1 MKGGEEELKKIY
13 KRKMEDAVNN
23 EIEDLKENST
33 SIWSNKIFSYFFL
46 ASCISLI
53 GNSMVTLVLPLWVM
67 KLTTSPLLVSGV
79 NVAIAT
85 GAILFAPVTGTLAD
99 RMSRRKLMII
109 ADVMR
114 CIVMILIAVIAFYNK
129 MLYIPLLILLIIR
142 SIGSAL
148 FTPASNAALV
158 TYVEEKHV
166 QQAITL
172 RQISIQII
180 SVAIP
185 LMASFL
191 ISIFNFHGV
200 FMLDAITFFISFLIL
215 MNIKFPRELKIEKK
229 KPFYE
234 DFKEGFSIFNSNQ
247 SLKTLLVSAAVINLL
262 GAACMLSLQVIVV
275 REMDLSTRWYS
286 IVFVA
291 SPIGILI
298 GAFITKK
305 IRTYKTITTA
315 FIFTAIMGIFNAA
328 MGTTVNPVLFSVYY
342 FLSGIAF
349 GVSNVYF
356 GVLYRKLIPN
366 EVQGRFFGFLS
377 SLLLVSTPVG
387 IALTGYF
394 LESISAS
401 IVFIIIGIITFLVSV
416 ISFVTINKK

>member
-1 MKGGEEELKKIY
+1 MKL
-13 KRKMEDAVNN
+13 
-23 EIEDLKENST
+23 EIEKRTENSS
-33 SIWSNKIFSYFFL
+33 SIWSNKVFSYFFL

-67 KLTTSPLLVSGV
+67 KSTNSPLLVSGV
-79 NVAIAT
+79 NIAIAT
-85 GAILFAPVTGTLAD
+85 VAILFAPITGTLAD
-99 RMSRRKLMII
+99 RMSRRKLMIV
-109 ADVMR
+109 ADVIR
-114 CIVMILIAVIAFYNK
+114 CIVMILIAIIAFHNN
-129 MLYIPLLILLIIR
+129 MLYIPLLLLLILR

-172 RQISIQII
+172 RQVSIQII
-180 SVAIP
+180 SIAIP

-191 ISIFNFHGV
+191 ISIFSFHGV
-200 FMLDAITFFISFLIL
+200 FVLDALTFFISFLIL
-215 MNIKFPRELKIEKK
+215 MKIKFPRELKVEKK
-229 KPFYE
+229 LFYE
-234 DFKEGFSIFNSNQ
+234 DFKEGFSIIITNE
-247 SLKTLLVSAAVINLL
+247 SLKILLMSAAVINLL

-275 REMDLSTRWYS
+275 REMNLSTQWYS
-286 IVFVA
+286 IVFAA

-305 IRTYKTITTA
+305 IRAYKTITTA
-315 FIFTAIMGIFNAA
+315 FIFTAIMGVFNAA
-328 MGTTVNPVLFSVYY
+328 MGTTLNPILFSVYY

-401 IVFIIIGIITFLVSV
+401 ILFIIIGIITFLVSV
-416 ISFVTINKK
+416 ISFLIMNKDS

>member
-1 MKGGEEELKKIY
+1 VYNQVGGLE
-13 KRKMEDAVNN
+13 
-23 EIEDLKENST
+23 ENST
-33 SIWSNKIFSYFFL
+33 SSIWSNKIFSYFFL

-67 KLTTSPLLVSGV
+67 KLTNSPLLVSGV

-85 GAILFAPVTGTLAD
+85 AAILFAPVTGTLAD

-191 ISIFNFHGV
+191 ISLFNFHGV
-200 FMLDAITFFISFLIL
+200 FVLDAITFFISYLIL

-247 SLKTLLVSAAVINLL
+247 SLKTLLMSAAVINLL

-286 IVFVA
+286 IVFAA

-356 GVLYRKLIPN
+356 GVLYRKLVPN

-416 ISFVTINKK
+416 ISFVMINKR

>member
-23 EIEDLKENST
+23 GIEDLKENST
-33 SIWSNKIFSYFFL
+33 SIWSNKVFSYFFL

-114 CIVMILIAVIAFYNK
+114 CIVMILIAVIAFYYK

>member
-1 MKGGEEELKKIY
+1 MYNQVGGLE
-13 KRKMEDAVNN
+13 
-23 EIEDLKENST
+23 ENST
-33 SIWSNKIFSYFFL
+33 SSIWSNKIFPYFFL

-67 KLTTSPLLVSGV
+67 KLTNSPLLVSGV

-85 GAILFAPVTGTLAD
+85 AAILFAPVTGTLAD

-191 ISIFNFHGV
+191 ISLFNFHGV
-200 FMLDAITFFISFLIL
+200 FVLDAITFFISFLIL

-229 KPFYE
+229 KSFYE

-247 SLKTLLVSAAVINLL
+247 SLKTLLMSAAVINLL

-286 IVFVA
+286 IVFAA

-305 IRTYKTITTA
+305 VRTYKTITTA
-315 FIFTAIMGIFNAA
+315 FICTAIMGIFNAA

-416 ISFVTINKK
+416 ISFVMINKK

>member
-1 MKGGEEELKKIY
+1 MNNQVGGLE
-13 KRKMEDAVNN
+13 
-23 EIEDLKENST
+23 ENST
-33 SIWSNKIFSYFFL
+33 SSIWSNKVFSYFFL

-67 KLTTSPLLVSGV
+67 KLTNSPLLVSGI
-79 NVAIAT
+79 NVAIAMA
-85 GAILFAPVTGTLAD
+85 AILFAPVTGTLAD

-114 CIVMILIAVIAFYNK
+114 CIVMICVAVIAFYNK
-129 MLYIPLLILLIIR
+129 MLYIPLLLLLIIR

-215 MNIKFPRELKIEKK
+215 MKIKFPRELKVEKK

-234 DFKEGFSIFNSNQ
+234 DFKEGFSLLKSNQ
-247 SLKTLLVSAAVINLL
+247 SLKMLLMSAAIINLL

-275 REMDLSTRWYS
+275 REMDLSMQWYS
-286 IVFVA
+286 IVFAA

-387 IALTGYF
+387 IAITGYF

>member
-1 MKGGEEELKKIY
+1 MNNQVGG
-13 KRKMEDAVNN
+13 
-23 EIEDLKENST
+23 LKEDSASN

-67 KLTTSPLLVSGV
+67 KLTNSPLLVSGI
-79 NVAIAT
+79 NVAIAMA
-85 GAILFAPVTGTLAD
+85 AILFAPVTGTLAD

-114 CIVMILIAVIAFYNK
+114 CIVMICVAVIAFYNK
-129 MLYIPLLILLIIR
+129 MLYIPLLLLLIIR

-215 MNIKFPRELKIEKK
+215 MKIKFPRELKGEKK

-234 DFKEGFSIFNSNQ
+234 DFKEGFSLLKSNQ
-247 SLKTLLVSAAVINLL
+247 SLKMLLMSAAIINLL

-275 REMDLSTRWYS
+275 REMDLSMQWYS
-286 IVFVA
+286 IVFAA

-298 GAFITKK
+298 GALITKK

-315 FIFTAIMGIFNAA
+315 FICTAIMGIFNAA
-328 MGTTVNPVLFSVYY
+328 MGTTLNPVLFSVYY

-349 GVSNVYF
+349 GVSNIYF

-387 IALTGYF
+387 IAITGYF

-401 IVFIIIGIITFLVSV
+401 ILFIIIGIITFLVSV
-416 ISFVTINKK
+416 ISFVMINKK

>member
-1 MKGGEEELKKIY
+1 MNNQVGGLE
-13 KRKMEDAVNN
+13 
-23 EIEDLKENST
+23 ENST
-33 SIWSNKIFSYFFL
+33 SSIWSNKVFSYFFL

-67 KLTTSPLLVSGV
+67 KLTNSPLLVSGI
-79 NVAIAT
+79 NVAIAMA
-85 GAILFAPVTGTLAD
+85 AILFAPVTGTLAD

-114 CIVMILIAVIAFYNK
+114 CIVMICVAVIAFYNK
-129 MLYIPLLILLIIR
+129 MLYISLLLLLIIR

-215 MNIKFPRELKIEKK
+215 MKIKFPRELKVEKK

-234 DFKEGFSIFNSNQ
+234 DFKEGFSLLKSNQ
-247 SLKTLLVSAAVINLL
+247 SLKMLLMSAAIINLL
-262 GAACMLSLQVIVV
+262 GAVCMLSLQVIVV
-275 REMDLSTRWYS
+275 REMDLSMQWYS
-286 IVFVA
+286 IVFAA

-387 IALTGYF
+387 IAITGYF

>member
-1 MKGGEEELKKIY
+1 MYNQVGGLE
-13 KRKMEDAVNN
+13 
-23 EIEDLKENST
+23 ENST
-33 SIWSNKIFSYFFL
+33 SSIWSNKIFSYFFL

-67 KLTTSPLLVSGV
+67 KLTNSPLLVSGV

-85 GAILFAPVTGTLAD
+85 AAILFAPVTGTLAD

-234 DFKEGFSIFNSNQ
+234 DFREGFSIFNSNQ
-247 SLKTLLVSAAVINLL
+247 SLKTLLMSAAVINLL

-416 ISFVTINKK
+416 ISFVMINKK

>member
-1 MKGGEEELKKIY
+1 MYNQVGGLE
-13 KRKMEDAVNN
+13 
-23 EIEDLKENST
+23 ENST
-33 SIWSNKIFSYFFL
+33 SSIWSNKIFSYFFL

-67 KLTTSPLLVSGV
+67 KLTNSPLLVSGV

-85 GAILFAPVTGTLAD
+85 AAILFAPVTGTLAD

-191 ISIFNFHGV
+191 ISLFNFHGV
-200 FMLDAITFFISFLIL
+200 FVLDAITFFISFLIL

-247 SLKTLLVSAAVINLL
+247 SLKTLLMSAAVINLL

-286 IVFVA
+286 IVFAA

-401 IVFIIIGIITFLVSV
+401 IVFIIIGIITFLVSF
-416 ISFVTINKK
+416 ISFVMINKK

>member
-1 MKGGEEELKKIY
+1 
-13 KRKMEDAVNN
+13 MEDAVNN
-23 EIEDLKENST
+23 GIEDLKENST

-67 KLTTSPLLVSGV
+67 KLTNSPLLVSGV

-85 GAILFAPVTGTLAD
+85 AAILFAPVTGTLAD

-234 DFKEGFSIFNSNQ
+234 DFREGFSIFNSNQ
-247 SLKTLLVSAAVINLL
+247 SLKTLLMSAAVINLL

-416 ISFVTINKK
+416 ISFVMINKK

>member
-1 MKGGEEELKKIY
+1 MYNQVGGLE
-13 KRKMEDAVNN
+13 
-23 EIEDLKENST
+23 ENST
-33 SIWSNKIFSYFFL
+33 SSIWSNKIFSYFFL

-67 KLTTSPLLVSGV
+67 KLTNSPLLVSGV

-85 GAILFAPVTGTLAD
+85 AAILFAPVTGTLAD

-191 ISIFNFHGV
+191 ISLFNFHGV
-200 FMLDAITFFISFLIL
+200 FVLDAITFFISFLIL

-247 SLKTLLVSAAVINLL
+247 SLKTLLMSAAVINLL

-286 IVFVA
+286 IVFAA

-356 GVLYRKLIPN
+356 GVLYRKLILN

-401 IVFIIIGIITFLVSV
+401 IVFIIIGIITFLVSF
-416 ISFVTINKK
+416 ISFVMINKK

>member
-1 MKGGEEELKKIY
+1 MNSEVSN
-13 KRKMEDAVNN
+13 R
-23 EIEDLKENST
+23 KENSS
-33 SIWSNKIFSYFFL
+33 SIWSNKVFSYFFL

-67 KLTTSPLLVSGV
+67 KLTNSPLLVSGV
-79 NVAIAT
+79 NIAIAT
-85 GAILFAPVTGTLAD
+85 ATILFAPITGTLAD
-99 RMSRRKLMII
+99 RMSRRKLMIV
-109 ADVMR
+109 ADVIR
-114 CIVMILIAVIAFYNK
+114 CIVMILIAVIAFYNN
-129 MLYIPLLILLIIR
+129 MLYIPLLLLLILR

-172 RQISIQII
+172 RQVSIQII
-180 SVAIP
+180 SIAIP

-191 ISIFNFHGV
+191 IGIFSFHGV
-200 FMLDAITFFISFLIL
+200 FVLDALTFFISFLIL
-215 MNIKFPRELKIEKK
+215 MKIKFPRELKVEK

-234 DFKEGFSIFNSNQ
+234 DFKEGFSIISNNK
-247 SLKTLLVSAAVINLL
+247 SLKILLMSATVINLL

-275 REMDLSTRWYS
+275 REMDLSTQWYS
-286 IVFVA
+286 IIFAA

-305 IRTYKTITTA
+305 IRAYKTITTA

-328 MGTTVNPVLFSVYY
+328 MGTTLNPILFSVYY

-366 EVQGRFFGFLS
+366 EVQGRFFGFLN
-377 SLLLVSTPVG
+377 SLLLVSTPIG
-387 IALTGYF
+387 IAITGYS

-401 IVFIIIGIITFLVSV
+401 IIFIIIGIITFLVSV
-416 ISFVTINKK
+416 ISFLIMNKGG

>member
-1 MKGGEEELKKIY
+1 
-13 KRKMEDAVNN
+13 MEDAVNN
-23 EIEDLKENST
+23 GIEDLKENST
-33 SIWSNKIFSYFFL
+33 NIWSNKVFLYFFL

-67 KLTTSPLLVSGV
+67 KLTNSPLLVSGV

-85 GAILFAPVTGTLAD
+85 AAILFAPVTGTLAD

-191 ISIFNFHGV
+191 ISLFNFHGV
-200 FMLDAITFFISFLIL
+200 FVLDAITFFISFLIL
-215 MNIKFPRELKIEKK
+215 MKIKFPRELKVEKK

-247 SLKTLLVSAAVINLL
+247 SLKILLMSAALINLL

-275 REMDLSTRWYS
+275 REMDLSTGWYS
-286 IVFVA
+286 IVFAA

-315 FIFTAIMGIFNAA
+315 FIFTAIMGVFNAA
-328 MGTTVNPVLFSVYY
+328 MGTTLNPVLFSVYY

-366 EVQGRFFGFLS
+366 EVQGRFFGFLN

-387 IALTGYF
+387 IAITGYS
-394 LESISAS
+394 LESISTS
-401 IVFIIIGIITFLVSV
+401 IIFIIIGIITFLVSV
-416 ISFVTINKK
+416 ISFVMINKK

>member
-23 EIEDLKENST
+23 GIEDLKENST
-33 SIWSNKIFSYFFL
+33 SIWSNKVFSYFFL

-114 CIVMILIAVIAFYNK
+114 CIVMILIAVIAFYYK

-275 REMDLSTRWYS
+275 REMDLSTGWYS
-286 IVFVA
+286 IVFAA

>member
-1 MKGGEEELKKIY
+1 MNSEVSN
-13 KRKMEDAVNN
+13 R
-23 EIEDLKENST
+23 KENSS
-33 SIWSNKIFSYFFL
+33 SIWSNKVFSYFFL

-67 KLTTSPLLVSGV
+67 KLTNSPLLVSGV
-79 NVAIAT
+79 NIAIAT
-85 GAILFAPVTGTLAD
+85 AAILFAPITGTLAD
-99 RMSRRKLMII
+99 RMSRRELMIV
-109 ADVMR
+109 ADVIR
-114 CIVMILIAVIAFYNK
+114 CIVMILIAVIAFYNN
-129 MLYIPLLILLIIR
+129 MLYIPLLLLLILR

-172 RQISIQII
+172 RQVSIQII
-180 SVAIP
+180 SIAVP

-191 ISIFNFHGV
+191 IGIFSFHGV
-200 FMLDAITFFISFLIL
+200 FVLDALTFFISFLIL
-215 MNIKFPRELKIEKK
+215 MKIKFPRELKVEKK

-234 DFKEGFSIFNSNQ
+234 DFKEGFSIISNNK
-247 SLKTLLVSAAVINLL
+247 SLKILLMSAAVINLL

-275 REMDLSTRWYS
+275 REMDLSTQWYS
-286 IVFVA
+286 IIFAA

-305 IRTYKTITTA
+305 IRAYKTITTA
-315 FIFTAIMGIFNAA
+315 FIFTATMGIFNAA
-328 MGTTVNPVLFSVYY
+328 MGTTLNPILFSVYY

-366 EVQGRFFGFLS
+366 EVQGRFFGFLN
-377 SLLLVSTPVG
+377 SLLLVSTPIG
-387 IALTGYF
+387 IAITGYS

-401 IVFIIIGIITFLVSV
+401 IIFIIIGIITFLVSV
-416 ISFVTINKK
+416 ILFLIMNKGG

>member
-1 MKGGEEELKKIY
+1 
-13 KRKMEDAVNN
+13 MEDAVNN
-23 EIEDLKENST
+23 KIEDLKENST
-33 SIWSNKIFSYFFL
+33 SIWSNKVFSYFFL

-67 KLTTSPLLVSGV
+67 KLTNSPLLVSGV
-79 NVAIAT
+79 NIAIAT
-85 GAILFAPVTGTLAD
+85 AAILFAPVTGTLAD

-129 MLYIPLLILLIIR
+129 MLYMPLLLLLIIR
-142 SIGSAL
+142 SMGSAL

-166 QQAITL
+166 QQAISL
-172 RQISIQII
+172 RQVSIQII

-185 LMASFL
+185 LLASFL
-191 ISIFNFHGV
+191 ISIFSFHGV
-200 FMLDAITFFISFLIL
+200 FVLDALTFFISFLIL
-215 MNIKFPRELKIEKK
+215 MKIKFPRELKVEKK
-229 KPFYE
+229 KPFYK
-234 DFKEGFSIFNSNQ
+234 DFKEGFSVINSNK
-247 SLKTLLVSAAVINLL
+247 SLKTLLMSAAVINLL
-262 GAACMLSLQVIVV
+262 GAACILSLQVIVV
-275 REMDLSTRWYS
+275 REMDLSTGWYS
-286 IVFVA
+286 IVFAA

-315 FIFTAIMGIFNAA
+315 FICTAIMGVFNAA
-328 MGTTVNPVLFSVYY
+328 MGTTLNPILFSVYY

-387 IALTGYF
+387 IAITGYS

-401 IVFIIIGIITFLVSV
+401 IIFIIIGIITFLVSV
-416 ISFVTINKK
+416 ISFFIMSKS

>member
-53 GNSMVTLVLPLWVM
+53 GNSMVTLGLPLWVM
-67 KLTTSPLLVSGV
+67 KLTNSPLLVSGV
-79 NVAIAT
+79 NVAIT
-85 GAILFAPVTGTLAD
+85 TTAILFAPVTGTLAD

-114 CIVMILIAVIAFYNK
+114 CIVMILIAGIAFYNK

-191 ISIFNFHGV
+191 ISLFNFHGV
-200 FMLDAITFFISFLIL
+200 FVLDAITFFISFLIL

-247 SLKTLLVSAAVINLL
+247 SLKTLLMSAAVINLL

-286 IVFVA
+286 IVFAA

-416 ISFVTINKK
+416 ISFVMINKK

>member
-1 MKGGEEELKKIY
+1 MYNQVGGLE
-13 KRKMEDAVNN
+13 
-23 EIEDLKENST
+23 ENST
-33 SIWSNKIFSYFFL
+33 SSIWSNKIFSYFFL

-67 KLTTSPLLVSGV
+67 KLTNSPLLVSGV

-85 GAILFAPVTGTLAD
+85 AAILFAPVTGTLAD

-180 SVAIP
+180 SLAIP

-191 ISIFNFHGV
+191 ISLFNFHGV
-200 FMLDAITFFISFLIL
+200 FVLDAITFFISFLIL

-247 SLKTLLVSAAVINLL
+247 SLKTLLMSAAVINLL

-286 IVFVA
+286 IVFAA

-356 GVLYRKLIPN
+356 GVLYRKLVPN

-416 ISFVTINKK
+416 ISFVMINKK

>member
-1 MKGGEEELKKIY
+1 MSRREST
-13 KRKMEDAVNN
+13 VNSEVSN
-23 EIEDLKENST
+23 IKENSS
-33 SIWSNKIFSYFFL
+33 SIWRNKVFSYFFL

-67 KLTTSPLLVSGV
+67 KITNSPLLVSGV
-79 NVAIAT
+79 NIAIAT
-85 GAILFAPVTGTLAD
+85 AAILFAPITGTLAD
-99 RMSRRKLMII
+99 RMSRRKLMIV
-109 ADVMR
+109 ADVIR
-114 CIVMILIAVIAFYNK
+114 GIVMILIAVIAFNNK
-129 MLYIPLLILLIIR
+129 MLYILLLLLLIIR
-142 SIGSAL
+142 SLGSSL

-158 TYVEEKHV
+158 TYVEEKHI

-172 RQISIQII
+172 RQISVQII

-185 LMASFL
+185 VMASFL

-215 MNIKFPRELKIEKK
+215 MKIKFPRELKVEKK

-234 DFKEGFSIFNSNQ
+234 DFKEGFSLLKSNQ
-247 SLKTLLVSAAVINLL
+247 SLKMLLMSAAIINLL

-275 REMDLSTRWYS
+275 REMDLSMQWYS
-286 IVFVA
+286 IVFAA

-298 GAFITKK
+298 GALITKK

-315 FIFTAIMGIFNAA
+315 FICTAIMGIFNAA
-328 MGTTVNPVLFSVYY
+328 MGTTLNPVLFSVYY

-387 IALTGYF
+387 IAITGYF

-401 IVFIIIGIITFLVSV
+401 ILFIIIGIITFLVSV
-416 ISFVTINKK
+416 ISFVMINKK

>member
-1 MKGGEEELKKIY
+1 
-13 KRKMEDAVNN
+13 VNN
-23 EIEDLKENST
+23 QVGGLEENST
-33 SIWSNKIFSYFFL
+33 SSIWSNKVFAYFFL

-67 KLTTSPLLVSGV
+67 KLTNSPLLVSGI
-79 NVAIAT
+79 NVAIAMA
-85 GAILFAPVTGTLAD
+85 AILFAPVTGTLAD

-114 CIVMILIAVIAFYNK
+114 CIVMICVAVIAFYNK
-129 MLYIPLLILLIIR
+129 MLYIPLLLLLIIR

-180 SVAIP
+180 LVAIP

-215 MNIKFPRELKIEKK
+215 MKIKFPRELKVEKK
-229 KPFYE
+229 KSFYE
-234 DFKEGFSIFNSNQ
+234 DFKEGFSLLKSNQ
-247 SLKTLLVSAAVINLL
+247 SLKMLLMSAAIINLL
-262 GAACMLSLQVIVV
+262 GAACMMLSLQVIVV
-275 REMDLSTRWYS
+275 REMDLSMQWYS
-286 IVFVA
+286 IVFAA

-387 IALTGYF
+387 IAITGYF
-394 LESISAS
+394 LGSISAS

>member
-1 MKGGEEELKKIY
+1 MKSEVSNIQ
-13 KRKMEDAVNN
+13 
-23 EIEDLKENST
+23 ENSS
-33 SIWSNKIFSYFFL
+33 SIWSNKVFSYFFL

-67 KLTTSPLLVSGV
+67 NLTNSPLLVSGV
-79 NVAIAT
+79 NIAIAT
-85 GAILFAPVTGTLAD
+85 AAILFAPITGTLAD
-99 RMSRRKLMII
+99 RMSRRKLMIV

-158 TYVEEKHV
+158 TYVEKKHV

-200 FMLDAITFFISFLIL
+200 FLLDAITFFISFLIL

-247 SLKTLLVSAAVINLL
+247 SLKTLLMSAAVINLL

-315 FIFTAIMGIFNAA
+315 FICTAIMGIFNAA

-416 ISFVTINKK
+416 ISFVMINKK

>member
-23 EIEDLKENST
+23 GIEDLKENST
-33 SIWSNKIFSYFFL
+33 SIWSNKVFSYFFL

-67 KLTTSPLLVSGV
+67 KLTNSPLLVSGV

-85 GAILFAPVTGTLAD
+85 TAILFAPVTGTLAD

-114 CIVMILIAVIAFYNK
+114 CIVMILIAVIAFYYK

>member
-1 MKGGEEELKKIY
+1 MYNQVGGLE
-13 KRKMEDAVNN
+13 
-23 EIEDLKENST
+23 ENST
-33 SIWSNKIFSYFFL
+33 SSIWSNKIFSYFFL

-67 KLTTSPLLVSGV
+67 KLTNSPLLVSGV

-85 GAILFAPVTGTLAD
+85 AAILFAPVTGTLAD

-234 DFKEGFSIFNSNQ
+234 DFREGFSIFNSNQ
-247 SLKTLLVSAAVINLL
+247 SLKTLLMSAAVINLL

-305 IRTYKTITTA
+305 IRIYKTITTA

-416 ISFVTINKK
+416 ISFVMINKK

>member
-1 MKGGEEELKKIY
+1 MNSEVSNI
-13 KRKMEDAVNN
+13 
-23 EIEDLKENST
+23 KENSS
-33 SIWSNKIFSYFFL
+33 SIWSNKVFSYFFL

-67 KLTTSPLLVSGV
+67 KLTNSPLLVSGV
-79 NVAIAT
+79 NIAIAT
-85 GAILFAPVTGTLAD
+85 AAILFAPITGTLAD
-99 RMSRRKLMII
+99 RMSRRKLMIV
-109 ADVMR
+109 ADVIR
-114 CIVMILIAVIAFYNK
+114 CIVMILIAVIAFYNN
-129 MLYIPLLILLIIR
+129 MLYIPLLILLILR

-172 RQISIQII
+172 RQVSIQII
-180 SVAIP
+180 SLAIP

-191 ISIFNFHGV
+191 ISIFSFHGV
-200 FMLDAITFFISFLIL
+200 FVLDALTFFISFLIL
-215 MNIKFPRELKIEKK
+215 MTIKFPRELKVEKK

-234 DFKEGFSIFNSNQ
+234 DFKEGFSIINNNK
-247 SLKTLLVSAAVINLL
+247 SLKILLTSAAVINLL

-275 REMDLSTRWYS
+275 REMDLPTQWYS
-286 IVFVA
+286 IVFAA

-305 IRTYKTITTA
+305 IRAYKTITTA
-315 FIFTAIMGIFNAA
+315 LIFTAIMGIFNAA
-328 MGTTVNPVLFSVYY
+328 MGTTLNPILFSVYY

-366 EVQGRFFGFLS
+366 EVQGRFFGFLN
-377 SLLLVSTPVG
+377 SLLLVSTPIG
-387 IALTGYF
+387 IAITGYF

-401 IVFIIIGIITFLVSV
+401 IIFIITGIITILVSV
-416 ISFVTINKK
+416 ISFLIMNKGR

>member
-1 MKGGEEELKKIY
+1 MNNQVGGLE
-13 KRKMEDAVNN
+13 
-23 EIEDLKENST
+23 ENST
-33 SIWSNKIFSYFFL
+33 SSIWSNKVFSYFFL

-67 KLTTSPLLVSGV
+67 KLTNSPLLVSGI
-79 NVAIAT
+79 NVAIAMA
-85 GAILFAPVTGTLAD
+85 AILFAPVTGTLAD

-114 CIVMILIAVIAFYNK
+114 CIVMIYVAVIAFYNK
-129 MLYIPLLILLIIR
+129 MLYIPLLLLLIIR

-215 MNIKFPRELKIEKK
+215 MKIKFPRELKVEKK

-234 DFKEGFSIFNSNQ
+234 DFKEGFSLLKSNQ
-247 SLKTLLVSAAVINLL
+247 SLKMLLMSAAIINLL

-275 REMDLSTRWYS
+275 REMDLSMQWYS
-286 IVFVA
+286 IVFAA

-387 IALTGYF
+387 IAITGYF

>member
-1 MKGGEEELKKIY
+1 
-13 KRKMEDAVNN
+13 MEDAVNN

-114 CIVMILIAVIAFYNK
+114 CIVMILIAVIAFYYK

-200 FMLDAITFFISFLIL
+200 FLLDAITFFISFLIL

-366 EVQGRFFGFLS
+366 EVQGRFFGFLN

-387 IALTGYF
+387 IAITGYS

-416 ISFVTINKK
+416 ISFVMINKK

>member
-1 MKGGEEELKKIY
+1 MYNQVGGLE
-13 KRKMEDAVNN
+13 
-23 EIEDLKENST
+23 ENST
-33 SIWSNKIFSYFFL
+33 SSIWSNKIFSYFFL

-67 KLTTSPLLVSGV
+67 KLTNSPLLVSGV

-85 GAILFAPVTGTLAD
+85 AAILFAPVTGTLAD

-191 ISIFNFHGV
+191 ISLFNFHGV
-200 FMLDAITFFISFLIL
+200 FVLDAITFFISYLIL

-247 SLKTLLVSAAVINLL
+247 SLKTLLMSAAVINLL

-286 IVFVA
+286 IVFAA

-356 GVLYRKLIPN
+356 GVLYRKLVPN

-416 ISFVTINKK
+416 ISFVMINKR

>member
-1 MKGGEEELKKIY
+1 M
-13 KRKMEDAVNN
+13 NN
-23 EIEDLKENST
+23 RVGSLKEDSVSN

-67 KLTTSPLLVSGV
+67 KLTNSPLLVSGV

-85 GAILFAPVTGTLAD
+85 AAILFAPVTGTLAD

-234 DFKEGFSIFNSNQ
+234 DFREGFSIFNSNQ
-247 SLKTLLVSAAVINLL
+247 SLKTLLMSAAVINLL

-416 ISFVTINKK
+416 ISFVMINKK

>member
-23 EIEDLKENST
+23 GIEDLKENST
-33 SIWSNKIFSYFFL
+33 SIWSNKVFSYFFL

-114 CIVMILIAVIAFYNK
+114 CIVMILIAVIAFYYK

-366 EVQGRFFGFLS
+366 EVQGRFFGFLN

-387 IALTGYF
+387 IAITGYS

>member
-1 MKGGEEELKKIY
+1 
-13 KRKMEDAVNN
+13 MEGAVNN
-23 EIEDLKENST
+23 EVEDLKENGT
-33 SIWSNKIFSYFFL
+33 SIWSNKVFSYFFL

-67 KLTTSPLLVSGV
+67 KLTNSPLLVSGV
-79 NVAIAT
+79 NIAIAT
-85 GAILFAPVTGTLAD
+85 AAILFAPVTGTLAD

-114 CIVMILIAVIAFYNK
+114 CIVMILIAVIAFFNK
-129 MLYIPLLILLIIR
+129 MLYMPLLLLLIIR
-142 SIGSAL
+142 SMGSAL

-166 QQAITL
+166 QQAISL
-172 RQISIQII
+172 RQVSIQII

-185 LMASFL
+185 LLASFL
-191 ISIFNFHGV
+191 ISIFSFHGV
-200 FMLDAITFFISFLIL
+200 FVLDALTFFISFLIL
-215 MNIKFPRELKIEKK
+215 MKIKFPRELKVEKK
-229 KPFYE
+229 KPFYK
-234 DFKEGFSIFNSNQ
+234 DFKEGFSVINSNK
-247 SLKTLLVSAAVINLL
+247 SLKTLLMSAAVINLL
-262 GAACMLSLQVIVV
+262 GAACILSLQVIVV
-275 REMDLSTRWYS
+275 REMDLSTGWYS
-286 IVFVA
+286 IVFAA

-315 FIFTAIMGIFNAA
+315 FISTAIMGVFNAA
-328 MGTTVNPVLFSVYY
+328 MGTTLNPVLFSVYY

-401 IVFIIIGIITFLVSV
+401 ILFIIIGIITFLVSV
-416 ISFVTINKK
+416 ISFFIISKS

>member
-1 MKGGEEELKKIY
+1 MNNQVGGLE
-13 KRKMEDAVNN
+13 
-23 EIEDLKENST
+23 ENST
-33 SIWSNKIFSYFFL
+33 SSIWSNKVFAYFFL

-67 KLTTSPLLVSGV
+67 KLTNSPLLVSGI
-79 NVAIAT
+79 NVAIAMA
-85 GAILFAPVTGTLAD
+85 AILFAPVTGTLAD

-114 CIVMILIAVIAFYNK
+114 CIVMICVAVIAFYNK
-129 MLYIPLLILLIIR
+129 MLYIPLLLLLIIR

-215 MNIKFPRELKIEKK
+215 MKIKFPRELKVEKK
-229 KPFYE
+229 KSFYE
-234 DFKEGFSIFNSNQ
+234 DFKEGFSLLKSNQ
-247 SLKTLLVSAAVINLL
+247 SLKMLLMSAAIINLL
-262 GAACMLSLQVIVV
+262 GAACMMLSLQVIVV
-275 REMDLSTRWYS
+275 REMDLSMQWYS
-286 IVFVA
+286 IVFAA

-387 IALTGYF
+387 IAITGYF
-394 LESISAS
+394 LGSISAS

>member
-1 MKGGEEELKKIY
+1 M
-13 KRKMEDAVNN
+13 NN
-23 EIEDLKENST
+23 RVGSLKEDSVSN

-67 KLTTSPLLVSGV
+67 KLTNSPLLVSGV

-85 GAILFAPVTGTLAD
+85 AAILFAPVTGTLAD

-191 ISIFNFHGV
+191 ISLFNFHGV
-200 FMLDAITFFISFLIL
+200 FVLDAITFFISFLIL

-234 DFKEGFSIFNSNQ
+234 DFREGFSIFNSNQ
-247 SLKTLLVSAAVINLL
+247 SLKTLLMSAAVINLL

-291 SPIGILI
+291 SLIGILI

-416 ISFVTINKK
+416 ISFVMINKK

>member
-1 MKGGEEELKKIY
+1 MYNQVGGLE
-13 KRKMEDAVNN
+13 
-23 EIEDLKENST
+23 ENST
-33 SIWSNKIFSYFFL
+33 SSIWSNKIFSYFFL

-53 GNSMVTLVLPLWVM
+53 GNSMVTLVLPLWVK
-67 KLTTSPLLVSGV
+67 KLTNSPLLVSGV

-85 GAILFAPVTGTLAD
+85 AAILFAPVTGTLAD

-191 ISIFNFHGV
+191 ISLFNFHGV
-200 FMLDAITFFISFLIL
+200 FVLDAITFFISFLIL

-247 SLKTLLVSAAVINLL
+247 SLKTLLMSAAVINLL

-394 LESISAS
+394 LESILAS

-416 ISFVTINKK
+416 ISFVMINKK

>member
-1 MKGGEEELKKIY
+1 MSRREST
-13 KRKMEDAVNN
+13 VNSEVSN
-23 EIEDLKENST
+23 IKENSS
-33 SIWSNKIFSYFFL
+33 SIWRNKVFSYFFL

-67 KLTTSPLLVSGV
+67 KSTNSPLLVSGV
-79 NVAIAT
+79 NIAIAT
-85 GAILFAPVTGTLAD
+85 AAILFAPITGTLAD
-99 RMSRRKLMII
+99 RMSRRKLMIV
-109 ADVMR
+109 ADVIR
-114 CIVMILIAVIAFYNK
+114 GIVMILIAIIAFHNN
-129 MLYIPLLILLIIR
+129 MLYIPLLLLLILR

-172 RQISIQII
+172 RQVSIQII
-180 SVAIP
+180 SIAIP

-191 ISIFNFHGV
+191 ISIFSFHGV
-200 FMLDAITFFISFLIL
+200 FVLDALTFFISFLIL
-215 MNIKFPRELKIEKK
+215 MKIKFPRELKVEK

-234 DFKEGFSIFNSNQ
+234 DFKEGFSIIIINE
-247 SLKTLLVSAAVINLL
+247 SLKILLMSAAVINLL

-275 REMDLSTRWYS
+275 REMNLSTQWYS
-286 IVFVA
+286 IVFAA

-305 IRTYKTITTA
+305 IRAYKTITTA
-315 FIFTAIMGIFNAA
+315 FIFTAIMGVFNAA
-328 MGTTVNPVLFSVYY
+328 MGTTLNPILFSVYY

-366 EVQGRFFGFLS
+366 EVQGRFFGFLN
-377 SLLLVSTPVG
+377 SLLLVSTPIG
-387 IALTGYF
+387 IAITGYS
-394 LESISAS
+394 LELISTSI
-401 IVFIIIGIITFLVSV
+401 IFIIIGIITFLVSV
-416 ISFVTINKK
+416 ISFLIMNKDS

>member
-1 MKGGEEELKKIY
+1 MYNQVGGLE
-13 KRKMEDAVNN
+13 
-23 EIEDLKENST
+23 ENST
-33 SIWSNKIFSYFFL
+33 SSIWSNKIFSYFFL

-67 KLTTSPLLVSGV
+67 KLTNSPLLVSGV

-85 GAILFAPVTGTLAD
+85 AAILFAPVTGTLAD

-114 CIVMILIAVIAFYNK
+114 CIVMILIVVIAFYNK

-191 ISIFNFHGV
+191 ISLFNFHGV
-200 FMLDAITFFISFLIL
+200 FVLDAITFFISFLIL

-247 SLKTLLVSAAVINLL
+247 SLKTLLMSAAVINLL

-416 ISFVTINKK
+416 ISFVMINKK

>member
-1 MKGGEEELKKIY
+1 MNNQVGGLE
-13 KRKMEDAVNN
+13 
-23 EIEDLKENST
+23 ENST
-33 SIWSNKIFSYFFL
+33 SSIWSNKVFSYFFL

-67 KLTTSPLLVSGV
+67 KLTNSPLLVSGI
-79 NVAIAT
+79 NVAIAMA
-85 GAILFAPVTGTLAD
+85 AILFAPVTGTLAD

-114 CIVMILIAVIAFYNK
+114 CIVMICVAVIAFYNK
-129 MLYIPLLILLIIR
+129 MLYIPLLLLLIIR

-215 MNIKFPRELKIEKK
+215 IKIKFPRELKVEKK

-234 DFKEGFSIFNSNQ
+234 DFKEGFSLLKSNQ
-247 SLKTLLVSAAVINLL
+247 SLKMLLMSAAIINLL

-275 REMDLSTRWYS
+275 REMDLSMQWYS
-286 IVFVA
+286 IVFAA

-387 IALTGYF
+387 IAITGYF

>member
-1 MKGGEEELKKIY
+1 
-13 KRKMEDAVNN
+13 MEDAVNN
-23 EIEDLKENST
+23 GIEDLKENST

-67 KLTTSPLLVSGV
+67 KLTNSPLLVSGV

-85 GAILFAPVTGTLAD
+85 AAILFAPVTGTLAD

-234 DFKEGFSIFNSNQ
+234 DFREGFSIFNSNQ
-247 SLKTLLVSAAVINLL
+247 SLKTLLMSAAVINLL

-377 SLLLVSTPVG
+377 SLLLVSTSVG

-416 ISFVTINKK
+416 ISFVMINKK

>member
-1 MKGGEEELKKIY
+1 MNNQVGG
-13 KRKMEDAVNN
+13 
-23 EIEDLKENST
+23 LKEDSASN

-67 KLTTSPLLVSGV
+67 KLTNSPLLVSGI
-79 NVAIAT
+79 NVAIAMA
-85 GAILFAPVTGTLAD
+85 AILFAPVIGTLAD

-114 CIVMILIAVIAFYNK
+114 CIVMICVAVIAFYNK
-129 MLYIPLLILLIIR
+129 MLYIPLLLLLIIR

-148 FTPASNAALV
+148 FTPTSNAALV

-166 QQAITL
+166 QQAIML

-215 MNIKFPRELKIEKK
+215 MKIKFPRELKVEKK

-234 DFKEGFSIFNSNQ
+234 DFKEGFSLLKSNQ
-247 SLKTLLVSAAVINLL
+247 SLKMLLMSAAIINLL

-275 REMDLSTRWYS
+275 REMDLSMQWYS
-286 IVFVA
+286 IVFAA

-298 GAFITKK
+298 GALITKK

-315 FIFTAIMGIFNAA
+315 FICTAIMGIFNAA
-328 MGTTVNPVLFSVYY
+328 MGTTLNPVLFSVYY

-366 EVQGRFFGFLS
+366 KVQGRFFGFLS

-387 IALTGYF
+387 IAITGYF

-401 IVFIIIGIITFLVSV
+401 ILFIIIGIITFLVSV
-416 ISFVTINKK
+416 ISFVMINKK

>member
-1 MKGGEEELKKIY
+1 MYNQVGGLE
-13 KRKMEDAVNN
+13 
-23 EIEDLKENST
+23 ENST
-33 SIWSNKIFSYFFL
+33 SSIWRNKIFSYFFL

-53 GNSMVTLVLPLWVM
+53 GSSMVTLVLPLWVM
-67 KLTTSPLLVSGV
+67 KLTNSPLLVSGV
-79 NVAIAT
+79 NIAIAT
-85 GAILFAPVTGTLAD
+85 AAILFAPVTGTLAD

-191 ISIFNFHGV
+191 ISLFNFHGV
-200 FMLDAITFFISFLIL
+200 FVLDAITFFISFLIL
-215 MNIKFPRELKIEKK
+215 MKIKFPRELKVEKK

-247 SLKTLLVSAAVINLL
+247 SLKTLLMSAALINLL

-275 REMDLSTRWYS
+275 REMDLSTGWYS
-286 IVFVA
+286 IVFAA

-356 GVLYRKLIPN
+356 GVLYRKLVPN

-416 ISFVTINKK
+416 ISFVMINKR